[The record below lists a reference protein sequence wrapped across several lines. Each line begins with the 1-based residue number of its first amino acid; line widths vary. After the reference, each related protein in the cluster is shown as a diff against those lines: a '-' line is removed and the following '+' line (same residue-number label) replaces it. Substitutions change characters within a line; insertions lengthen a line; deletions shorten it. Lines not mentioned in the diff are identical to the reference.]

1 MSEDAQQEKPNHRT
15 LVGQKRR
22 IATEGRIV
30 RAAMKVFAERG
41 VDVPVIDDFIRE
53 SGVSRGTFYN
63 YFRSVHEL
71 LDATIELIL
80 NETNRQIEQL
90 LDGVTGPAERMATA
104 LCLYLRNGLRDREFA
119 QFMAAMPYIGDSA
132 RRSLASD
139 LMRGQRAGVFVYASR
154 EIAEDLVL
162 GTMQQ
167 CFRRIA
173 ESTPSDGF
181 ERDVAA
187 TILRGLGSSNEVIES
202 VLAGLQQW
210 DSSDE
215 V

>member
-1 MSEDAQQEKPNHRT
+1 MSEDAPQEKPNHRT

-22 IATEGRIV
+22 VATEDRIV

-41 VDVPVIDDFIRE
+41 VDAPVIDDFIRE
-53 SGVSRGTFYN
+53 SAVSRGTFYN
-63 YFRSVHEL
+63 YFRSTHEL

-80 NETNRQIEQL
+80 NETNRQIEQHL
-90 LDGVTGPAERMATA
+90 AGVTGPAERMATA
-104 LCLYLRNGLRDREFA
+104 LCLYLRNGFRDRDFA

-139 LMRGQRAGVFVYASR
+139 LVRGQRAGVFAYASR

-167 CFRRIA
+167 CFRRIVEA
-173 ESTPSDGF
+173 TPSEGF
-181 ERDVAA
+181 ERDLAA
-187 TILRGLGSSNEVIES
+187 TILRGLGTSNEVIER
-202 VLAGLQQW
+202 VLAGLQQ
-210 DSSDE
+210 DDRLDE

>member
-1 MSEDAQQEKPNHRT
+1 MPEDAQQEKPDHRT

-41 VDVPVIDDFIRE
+41 IDVPVIDDFIRE

-63 YFRSVHEL
+63 YFRSTHEL

-90 LDGVTGPAERMATA
+90 LDGAIGPAERMATA
-104 LCLYLRNGLRDREFA
+104 LILYLRKGFRDRDFA
-119 QFMAAMPYIGDSA
+119 QFMAGMPYIGDFA

-139 LMRGQRAGVFVYASR
+139 LTRGQRAGEFVFASR
-154 EIAEDLVL
+154 DIAEDMVL

-173 ESTPSDGF
+173 EGAPGEGF
-181 ERDVAA
+181 ERDVAV
-187 TILRGLGSSNEVIES
+187 TILRGLGTSGEVIES
-202 VLAGLQQW
+202 VMANLRHRGRA
-210 DSSDE
+210 DK